1 MKNLNSKVNIKI
13 KAFNIN
19 FGPQHPAAHGVLRL
33 ILEVSGEN
41 VIYCDPH
48 IGLLHR
54 GTEKLIEYKTYL
66 QALPYFD
73 RLDGLVAWTKIEFC
87 GRLHMM
93 ESNEYHMELPQ
104 YPEHRFFLDRWTPK
118 LGTILFGMNLNE
130 GWLFYLL
137 QSHIL
142 KLVISELVC
151 CMTCVNWYLFSNE
164 SSRIYYRD
172 ESGPEGIGC
181 SRIIRSEQPIPYNS
195 SNAINQF
202 LSLVFYT
209 SMLEEILTFSFIS
222 MVHSTRIYVSLET
235 LILGIIVRSCKIL
248 WKELRENRRNELNV
262 N

>member
-1 MKNLNSKVNIKI
+1 
-13 KAFNIN
+13 
-19 FGPQHPAAHGVLRL
+19 
-33 ILEVSGEN
+33 
-41 VIYCDPH
+41 
-48 IGLLHR
+48 
-54 GTEKLIEYKTYL
+54 
-66 QALPYFD
+66 LPYFD

-164 SSRIYYRD
+164 SSRIYDRD
-172 ESGPEGIGC
+172 ESGPKGIGC
-181 SRIIRSEQPIPYNS
+181 SRIIRSEQPMLYNG

-209 SMLEEILTFSFIS
+209 SMLEDISAFNLIS
-222 MVHSTRIYVSLET
+222 MVNFIRDLY
-235 LILGIIVRSCKIL
+235 ILRDVNFRYNCEIL
-248 WKELRENRRNELNV
+248 QDSVKRVAWR
-262 N
+262 